1 MQIHKYTNT
10 QIYKY
15 TNTQIHKYTNTQ
27 IQIQV
32 KLDDVTFASLV
43 QRSRFKPGGKM
54 REGYFCFSYLR
65 FRPRCTHSAS
75 ASYSRDLA
83 FLRVFSLNSQ
93 CGLPDQLFDVQ
104 GSRGTRLNLNI
115 LATNRAT
122 LVSYLNWFSYLLLQS
137 LIITITTAFIIETDT
152 TIPDTS
158 ISISVHTW
166 RLNIEALS

>member
-1 MQIHKYTNT
+1 MGFSYFQFFANLRKIFPTLFCSSPAYREIKWQRRRGEVGRRDGRLPCSTLPFHPGKM

-75 ASYSRDLA
+75 ASYSRDEGFSFPSRL
-83 FLRVFSLNSQ
+83 FSKFSMRVPWPTLW
-93 CGLPDQLFDVQ
+93 C
-104 GSRGTRLNLNI
+104 SR
-115 LATNRAT
+115 
-122 LVSYLNWFSYLLLQS
+122 QS
-137 LIITITTAFIIETDT
+137 MNPTK
-152 TIPDTS
+152 S
-158 ISISVHTW
+158 
-166 RLNIEALS
+166 